1 MSSHET
7 MTTGN
12 DSFWLEQVIFF
23 SNSTAY
29 NVCHSKDEQ
38 FLPFRVCICLLVVQS
53 ICITWLNNSWPHKS
67 LTMCTVHNSVVCK
80 LCYNALFQSFS
91 QVKKKKSKLTKTQPT
106 NPQTTKKPAKL
117 CSPNT
122 VLVTFLSS
130 FPCMFVQ
137 LTAQNIWMLRST
149 PAKSNRR
156 MTIHQNQPDN
166 RKHIPIPELLLSD
179 SKWQGMKQK
188 EHRAWFA
195 TEKLSPKNDKKKNLF

>member
-1 MSSHET
+1 MHY
-7 MTTGN
+7 
-12 DSFWLEQVIFF
+12 FK
-23 SNSTAY
+23 A
-29 NVCHSKDEQ
+29 
-38 FLPFRVCICLLVVQS
+38 FLKF
-53 ICITWLNNSWPHKS
+53 K
-67 LTMCTVHNSVVCK
+67 
-80 LCYNALFQSFS
+80 
-91 QVKKKKSKLTKTQPT
+91 KTQQKP
-106 NPQTTKKPAKL
+106 NQQTHKQQKKPAKL

-130 FPCMFVQ
+130 FLCMFVQ
-137 LTAQNIWMLRST
+137 LTAQNIWMLHST

-195 TEKLSPKNDKKKNLF
+195 TAKLSPKNDKEKNPFNEILQKWYKIEGDGNACNKTIALSHTKTFIK